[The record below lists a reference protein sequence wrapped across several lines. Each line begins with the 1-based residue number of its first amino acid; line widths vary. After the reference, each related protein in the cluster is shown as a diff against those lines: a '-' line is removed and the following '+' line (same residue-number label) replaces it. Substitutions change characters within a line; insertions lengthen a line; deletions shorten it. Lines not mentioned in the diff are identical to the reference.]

1 MNNKG
6 QAQILFIFM
15 IGIVLFFLGLAL
27 SPAINDTI
35 NETRGSHY
43 GGYVFNAEKSQ
54 WEINESAQINCT
66 DASISNQDKAVCTSL
81 DIIPAFFIGIVFGL
95 AGLIIGGIAIR

>member
-6 QAQILFIFM
+6 QAQILLIFM
-15 IGIVLFFLGLAL
+15 IGVVLFFLGLAL
-27 SPAINDTI
+27 SPAINSTI
-35 NETRGSHY
+35 NELRGSHY
-43 GGYVFNAEKSQ
+43 GGYEYNTEKSQ
-54 WEINESAQINCT
+54 WEINESAQVNCT
-66 DASISNQDKAVCTSL
+66 DGTLSNQDKAVCTSL